1 MQEPREAAIATNEMF
16 VGGRILI
23 VDDDPIV
30 AGMLGISLQAAG
42 HEVFEV
48 NSGEEALAKLAEM
61 GSELLPDIVF
71 LDIEMGMG
79 IDGYETCRRLR
90 IAQAT
95 YDLPVIFLS
104 GHDELDDRL
113 RAYDAG
119 GSDFIAKPFVP
130 DEVLRKAL
138 ISIRHK
144 RRQDTAMAENL
155 ATIDTTM
162 TALTALGE
170 SGVTLKFS
178 RGSLG
183 CSTPSALAALTIN
196 SLSAFGIDCHVQIR
210 TPGQT
215 LTITPQGP
223 ASPLEESVIDRSK
236 EMGRLFSF
244 GNRLIVNYDSVSLL
258 VTNMPVMDDNLCGR
272 IRDEAAVIAE
282 TAELAVAN
290 INLRTDAVKR
300 AEELRKLADF
310 SRQAI
315 EELRSSQRQLHAAT
329 RLEFETMANTI
340 EGMYVHLGLTNRQ
353 EFTISDTVR
362 GAVDKVLTLVEG
374 NSDLDRRFAAIVDA
388 LSTVG
393 EYAVKQEEEAPLSVE
408 LW

>member
-1 MQEPREAAIATNEMF
+1 MQALDAAAPVTNNPP
-16 VGGRILI
+16 VSGRILI

-30 AGMLGISLQAAG
+30 AGMLGISLEAAG

-48 NSGEEALAKLAEM
+48 NSGEEALARLTAP
-61 GSELLPDIVF
+61 GSEALPDIVF

-90 IAQAT
+90 AAEAT
-95 YDLPVIFLS
+95 RDVPVIFLS

-113 RAYDAG
+113 HAYDAG
-119 GSDFIAKPFVP
+119 GSDFIAKPFVT

-138 ISIRHK
+138 LAIGHK
-144 RRQDTAMAENL
+144 RRQDAAMVQNRSTA
-155 ATIDTTM
+155 DTTM
-162 TALTALGE
+162 TTLTALGE

-178 RGSLG
+178 RGALG
-183 CSTPSALAALTIN
+183 CSTLRALAALVIK
-196 SLSAFGIDCHVQIR
+196 SLSAFGIDCHVQLR
-210 TPGQT
+210 TPGET
-215 LTITPQGP
+215 LTLTPQGA

-236 EMGRLFSF
+236 EMGRIFSF
-244 GNRLIVNYDSVSLL
+244 GNRLIINHDSVSLL
-258 VTNMPVMDDNLCGR
+258 VINMPIADDNLCGC
-272 IRDEAAVIAE
+272 IRDEAAMIAE

-290 INLRTDAVKR
+290 INLRTDAVNR
-300 AEELRKLADF
+300 ANELRNLADF

-315 EELRSSQRQLHAAT
+315 EELRSSQRQLQAAT

-362 GAVDKVLTLVEG
+362 GAVDKVLALVEG
-374 NSDLDRRFAAIVDA
+374 NSNLDQSFASIVDA
-388 LSTVG
+388 LSAVGDYTV
-393 EYAVKQEEEAPLSVE
+393 EQEEEAPQMVE